1 MGVAPM
7 GAARMGVARM
17 GAAPTAISTID
28 TNLWDHGA
36 MNDTADRPRAK
47 SLNPLRALVPF
58 LKPHKGMMAAA
69 LAALLVATV
78 AMLALPVA
86 LRRLIDL
93 GLVTRDVGT
102 TNSLF
107 TGFLG
112 LAVVFGVSAAMRF
125 YLVTWLGERV
135 VADVRTAVYRQV
147 IRMDP
152 LFYETTRVGEVLS
165 RLTTDTTLVQAISG
179 VNLSILLRSTLS
191 LIGALI
197 MLGLTSAKLTA
208 VILVMIPV
216 VVAPLIFIGRRV
228 RGLSRASQDRIAETS
243 GLAGETLNA
252 IQTVQAFTMEEIQSR
267 RYGEAVEQSFV
278 VAIRRT
284 RVRATL
290 TAVGITLVFGG
301 ITFVLWLGAHQVLAK
316 TMTGGQLLQFLL
328 YAGFV
333 GSSAAALSEM
343 WGEVQRA
350 AGAMERLDEL
360 LRARPVITA
369 PPRPLELPARVL
381 GNIRF
386 DNVTFHY
393 PSRPDSAALENFSL
407 EVEPGETI
415 AFVGPSGAGKST
427 TFQLL
432 LRFYDPDAGRVSI
445 DDRRLADLRP
455 EDIRAQ
461 IGLVPQDTVLFGAS
475 ARDNI
480 RYGKPGATDAEIE
493 AAAVAAAADEFLKRL
508 PQGYDTFLGERG
520 TRLSGGQRQRIAL
533 ARAILKDPP
542 ILLLDEATSALDSE
556 SERLVQEALEKLMQG
571 RTTIIIAHR
580 LATVLKANRIVV
592 MDHGHKIA
600 VGTHAELLLQSPL
613 YARLAALQFAVV
625 RNDGAD
631 APVPALKLGPALE
644 RAT

>member
-1 MGVAPM
+1 
-7 GAARMGVARM
+7 
-17 GAAPTAISTID
+17 
-28 TNLWDHGA
+28 
-36 MNDTADRPRAK
+36 
-47 SLNPLRALVPF
+47 
-58 LKPHKGMMAAA
+58 MMCAA
-69 LAALLVATV
+69 LIALLIAAG

-86 LRRLIDL
+86 LRQLIDH
-93 GLVTRDVGT
+93 GLATRDTTT

-107 TGFLG
+107 SGFLG
-112 LAVVFGVSAAMRF
+112 LAVLFGASAALRF

-135 VADVRTAVYRQV
+135 VADVRTAVYRRV

-165 RLTTDTTLVQAISG
+165 RLTTDTTLIQAISG

-191 LIGALI
+191 LVGALV
-197 MLGLTSAKLTA
+197 MLALTSVKLTST
-208 VILVMIPV
+208 ILILIPV
-216 VVAPLIFIGRRV
+216 VVAPLIVIGRRV
-228 RGLSRASQDRIAETS
+228 RGLSRASQDRIANSS
-243 GLAGETLNA
+243 GLAGETLSA
-252 IQTVQAFTMEEIQSR
+252 IQTVQAFTMEDLQSE
-267 RYGEAVEQSFV
+267 RYAAAVEDSFDA
-278 VAIRRT
+278 AIRRT

-301 ITFVLWLGAHQVLAK
+301 ITFVLWLGAHQVLAG

-333 GSSAAALSEM
+333 GSSAAALTEM

-360 LRARPVITA
+360 LKARPVITA
-369 PPRPLELPARVL
+369 PAQPLELPARVR
-381 GNIRF
+381 GSIRF

-393 PSRPDSAALENFSL
+393 PSRPDAAALANFS
-407 EVEPGETI
+407 VDVAPGETV

-432 LRFYDPDAGRVSI
+432 LRFYDPDSGQVLI
-445 DDRRLADLRP
+445 DDKRLSDLRP
-455 EDIRAQ
+455 QDVRGQ

-475 ARDNI
+475 ARENI
-480 RYGKPGATDAEIE
+480 RYGKPAATDAEIE
-493 AAAVAAAADEFLKRL
+493 AAAVAAAADEFLRKL

-542 ILLLDEATSALDSE
+542 ILLLDEATSALDAE
-556 SERLVQEALEKLMQG
+556 SERLVQEALETLMKG

-600 VGTHAELLLQSPL
+600 VGTHAELLAQSPL
-613 YARLAALQFAVV
+613 YARLAALQFTLPGGDA
-625 RNDGAD
+625 AD
-631 APVPALKLGPALE
+631 AAM
-644 RAT
+644 R